1 MFGDHRKRL
10 LERLHEQ
17 KACCIVSSGMPK
29 ARNADCDYRFRPAS
43 DFYYLTGFREPD
55 SILVLLPEGPEQAV
69 LFLRESDKQAEI
81 WNGRRLG
88 VERAPETLEVDAAH
102 PIDEFAERLPEL
114 LLGHETLVQRMGED
128 PDQDRLLSDVLAELR
143 ETRGKAGRTVP
154 TAWLDPG
161 ELLHEMRLFKDEKEL
176 EQMRRASRVTRE
188 AHIAAMREAAPG
200 RNEAEIDALLEYTFR
215 CRGGTGSAYN
225 NIVAGGANA
234 CILHYVEND
243 QPLKAG
249 DLLLVDAGC
258 EWNFYAS
265 DVTRTFPVSGSFS
278 EEQRVI
284 YALVLKAQKA
294 AIELVRP
301 GNTFTQL
308 HERAVEVLVQGLIEN
323 GLLEGPL
330 EEELEADSYRRFYM
344 HKTGHWLG
352 LDVHDCG
359 AYTRDGSSRVLE
371 PGMVTTVEPG
381 LYIAVDDTSVE
392 RRWRGIGVRIED
404 DLLVTATGHE
414 NLSAEIPKEIDEIE
428 ALCQG
433 CEPVETPRAVPVPSH
448 GPERSGLTEPAGGR

>member
-10 LERLHEQ
+10 LERLHEH
-17 KACCIVSSGMPK
+17 KACCIVSSGALK
-29 ARNADCDYRFRPAS
+29 TRNADCDYRFRPAS

-55 SILVLLPEGPEQAV
+55 SLLVLLPEGPEKAV
-69 LFLRESDKQAEI
+69 LFLRENDKEAEI

-88 VERAPETLEVDAAH
+88 VERAPEVLGVDAAH
-102 PIDEFAERLPEL
+102 PIDELPERLPEL
-114 LLGHETLVQRMGED
+114 LLGHEALVQRMGED
-128 PDQDRLLSDVLAELR
+128 PEKDSLLSEVLAELR
-143 ETRGKAGRTVP
+143 ETSGKAGHSVP

-161 ELLHEMRLFKDEKEL
+161 ELLHELRLFKGEGEL
-176 EQMRRASRVTRE
+176 EEMRRASEVTRE

-200 RNEAEIDALLEYTFR
+200 KTEAEIDALLEYTFR
-215 CRGGTGSAYN
+215 RRGGTGSSYN

-243 QPLKAG
+243 QPLEAG
-249 DLLLVDAGC
+249 KLLLIDAGC

-278 EEQRVI
+278 KEQRVI
-284 YALVLKAQKA
+284 YTLVLEAQKA

-301 GNTFTQL
+301 GNTFAQI
-308 HERAVEVLVQGLIEN
+308 HERAVEVLVQGLIEH

-330 EEELEADSYRRFYM
+330 AEELEAGSYRRFYM

-359 AYTRDGSSRVLE
+359 AYTQDGSSRVLE

-404 DLLVTATGHE
+404 DLVVTATGHE
-414 NLSAEIPKEIDEIE
+414 NLSAGIPKEIDEVE

-433 CEPVETPRAVPVPSH
+433 R
-448 GPERSGLTEPAGGR
+448 EPAGTSAGRPGSLTRA